1 MTPADDTCWAL
12 IHAAAAGDRAARD
25 DFARLYEPVAR
36 AYFATRWAQSPCL
49 GGYSFRSQSGGRV
62 PNPARPRCCRR
73 RVWPNGVARTDG
85 SPV

>member
-36 AYFATRWAQSPCL
+36 AYFATRWAQSPGL
-49 GGYSFRSQSGGRV
+49 GGLGTDTAVNCETVINV
-62 PNPARPRCCRR
+62 P
-73 RVWPNGVARTDG
+73 
-85 SPV
+85 